1 MISDCHGNGRD
12 HSRGCHRCGSGVGFR
27 SFWSGSARR
36 PLRRNPPGAPQVD
49 PKAASLGQPRAGLNV
64 RVGSIDPAIK
74 KPTKNPRR
82 KLTTTAEAA

>member
-1 MISDCHGNGRD
+1 VISDCHGNGRD

-49 PKAASLGQPRAGLNV
+49 PRPRLWASPRH
-64 RVGSIDPAIK
+64 PAIK